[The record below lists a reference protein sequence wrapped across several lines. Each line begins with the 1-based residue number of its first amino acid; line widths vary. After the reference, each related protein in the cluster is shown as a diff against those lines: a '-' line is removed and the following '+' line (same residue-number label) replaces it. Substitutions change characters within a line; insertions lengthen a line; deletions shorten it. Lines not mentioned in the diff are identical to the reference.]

1 MSSVE
6 TITASTE
13 AWPWSVGSMDWLAT
27 RKREHDLAETQQKQQ
42 ARPEDMTTSTSSTE
56 SKTQT
61 STPSKFLSLPPEL
74 RNEIYTALFPPS
86 SEGSVQRIKPGYEL
100 PGLLLTCKQI
110 HSECMGLY
118 YSNSIFRCLDEDS
131 AVSWLTNLP
140 PKWLDMIEEVRYDT
154 RWIIFMTPFIPV
166 PEAECWLFQNL
177 IKRLNAR
184 GFDIN
189 GLGTRV
195 GPDGVELGD
204 GKLKVSFYGSGGVK
218 WTDKPGLID
227 PVRGA

>member
-6 TITASTE
+6 TITAPTQ
-13 AWPWSVGSMDWLAT
+13 AWPWTIGSMNWLAN
-27 RKREHDLAETQQKQQ
+27 RKREHELASTPKEPSS
-42 ARPEDMTTSTSSTE
+42 RPEENATPVSGTASSIKPP
-56 SKTQT
+56 S
-61 STPSKFLSLPPEL
+61 PSKFLSLPPEL

-100 PGLLLTCKQI
+100 PGLLLSCKQI
-110 HSECMGLY
+110 HAECMGLY

-131 AVSWLTNLP
+131 AVSWLSNLP
-140 PKWLDMIEEVRYDT
+140 RKWLDMIEEVRYDT

-166 PEAECWLFQNL
+166 PGAECWLFQSL
-177 IKRLNAR
+177 VKRLSER

-189 GLGTRV
+189 QLGTRI

-227 PVRGA
+227 TVRGA